1 MGEDTDVIAKIDE
14 YVGNVLERLDE
25 DEMATLRALLFFGYR
40 GGRDY
45 VVKDLLKLMG
55 GDEAKPSELTE
66 EFQYVQEGETAH
78 YIRIK
83 PEYFRAVRRRLR
95 RSE

>member
-1 MGEDTDVIAKIDE
+1 MGGADFLEKIDE
-14 YVGNVLERLDE
+14 YVGNALENLDE
-25 DEMATLRALLFFGYR
+25 SEMATLRALLFFGYR

-45 VVKDLLKLMG
+45 VVKDLLKMMG
-55 GDEAKPSELTE
+55 CDEIKLSELTE
-66 EFQYVQEGETAH
+66 EFQYVQEGETAR

>member
-1 MGEDTDVIAKIDE
+1 MGEADFLAKIDE
-14 YVGNVLERLDE
+14 YVGNALENLDE
-25 DEMATLRALLFFGYR
+25 SEMATLRALLFFGYR

-45 VVKDLLKLMG
+45 VVKDLLKMMG
-55 GDEAKPSELTE
+55 CDEIKLSELTE
-66 EFQYVQEGETAH
+66 EFQYVQEGETAR

>member
-1 MGEDTDVIAKIDE
+1 MGKDTDVLAKIDE
-14 YVGNVLERLDE
+14 YVSHVLERLDE
-25 DEMATLRALLFFGYR
+25 EEVATLRALVFFGYR

-45 VVKDLLKLMG
+45 VVKDLLKLMSR
-55 GDEAKPSELTE
+55 DEIKPSELTE
-66 EFQYVQEGETAH
+66 EFQYVQEGETAR

>member
-1 MGEDTDVIAKIDE
+1 MGEADFLAKIDE
-14 YVGNVLERLDE
+14 YVGNALENLDE
-25 DEMATLRALLFFGYR
+25 SEMATLRALLFFSYR

-45 VVKDLLKLMG
+45 VVKDLLKMMG
-55 GDEAKPSELTE
+55 CDEIKLSELTE
-66 EFQYVQEGETAH
+66 EFQYVQEGETAR

>member
-1 MGEDTDVIAKIDE
+1 MGGADFLEKIDE
-14 YVGNVLERLDE
+14 YVGNALENLDE
-25 DEMATLRALLFFGYR
+25 SEMATLRALLFFSYR

-45 VVKDLLKLMG
+45 VVKDLLKMMG
-55 GDEAKPSELTE
+55 CDEIKLSELTE
-66 EFQYVQEGETAH
+66 EFQYVQEGETAR